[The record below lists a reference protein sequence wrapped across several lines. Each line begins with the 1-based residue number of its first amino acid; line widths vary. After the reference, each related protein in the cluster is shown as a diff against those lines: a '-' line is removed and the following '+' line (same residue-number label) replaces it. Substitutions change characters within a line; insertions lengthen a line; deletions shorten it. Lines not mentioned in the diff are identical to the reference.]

1 MNTCSLFIRRVS
13 FILVSSSFYLYV
25 SSENTTYPE
34 CYLLSERLIPIARM
48 DHTTFHVDK
57 VERATKRLQRST
69 VDEAVKKRI
78 LVQCEAVF
86 YTSRE
91 IVDVAH
97 FELDNRFIAT
107 VHIAYSEHY
116 PLVLTPDVI
125 WMCIA
130 QGFATH
136 VNCNS
141 EKLRHFFVQH
151 EGKKE
156 LNVRRDDFVNGSPSN
171 PWPEVFDDFSAQIK
185 TAVGD
190 KVYGALTPS
199 FSTTG
204 PVERAAAQ
212 LAVMDAFK
220 KYFSYKVCSRCG
232 IPEIT
237 LEGTVGDWIAL
248 KEKTMAL
255 KDFDLSWWTD
265 ELSPILDQFV
275 EAASGRVDQTFWSS
289 IYKFSNHSGGPFITG
304 WITTLYPYIG
314 ESSER
319 NTFISSWRK
328 RKRDDALRRP
338 FNGITSDSF
347 PPGLCS
353 TPFTW
358 NYLGT
363 ECQKTFYSGFMAVSQ
378 DPNTLALRPE
388 IGWGVAEQADVDR
401 KIEQTKQ
408 RLRYWHR
415 NQ

>member
-1 MNTCSLFIRRVS
+1 MAHS
-13 FILVSSSFYLYV
+13 
-25 SSENTTYPE
+25 
-34 CYLLSERLIPIARM
+34 
-48 DHTTFHVDK
+48 TFQVDK

-78 LVQCEAVF
+78 KVQCEAVF

-91 IVDVAH
+91 IVDVAR
-97 FELDNRFIAT
+97 FVNRFLTT

-136 VNCNS
+136 VNSNS
-141 EKLRHFFVQH
+141 EKLRHLFVQH

-156 LNVRRDDFVNGSPSN
+156 LNVRRDDFVKGSPSN
-171 PWPEVFDDFSAQIK
+171 RWPEVFDDFSAQIK

-220 KYFSYKVCSRCG
+220 EYFGYTLCSLCG

-237 LEGTVGDWIAL
+237 LEGTVEDWIAL
-248 KEKTMAL
+248 KEKAMSL
-255 KDFDLSWWTD
+255 RDFDLSWWTD

-275 EAASGRVDQTFWSS
+275 EAASGRVDQNFWSS
-289 IYKFSNHSGGPFITG
+289 IYKFSDGSGGPFITG
-304 WITTLYPYIG
+304 WITTLYPYRG
-314 ESSER
+314 KRNVR
-319 NTFISSWRK
+319 NTFISSWRE
-328 RKRDDALRRP
+328 RKGDDALSRS
-338 FNGITSDSF
+338 FYGMTSDSF

-353 TPFTW
+353 TPFIW
-358 NYLGT
+358 NSLGT
-363 ECQKTFYSGFMAVSQ
+363 ECHMIFYSGFMAVSQ

-401 KIEQTKQ
+401 QIKQTKYG
-408 RLRYWHR
+408 LL
-415 NQ
+415 